1 MYLFT
6 QFRSV
11 FVVPVYLYFVTYSK
25 DMSAVFMLWYC
36 AAFGDDTW
44 THHSELNLGLDGEKL
59 SPMRVCYR
67 RPQYD
72 LSLCYLPTIYWLQCY
87 VTLNDRKNGPSTLGC
102 KGSKYP
108 GLQRVKIPWVAKG
121 QSTLGCK
128 GSKHP
133 GLQRV
138 KIPWVAKGQSTLGC
152 KGSKQCCG
160 LYDRRKADPRY
171 HVTYPVFVATEITLN
186 VTITKNHSQ
195 NIQYDFSSEKMSVRT
210 DKKQNWIASR

>member
-11 FVVPVYLYFVTYSK
+11 CVVPVYLDFVTYSK

-36 AAFGDDTW
+36 DDTW
-44 THHSELNLGLDGEKL
+44 THHPELNLGLDGEKL

-72 LSLCYLPTIYWLQCY
+72 LSLRYLPTIYWMQCY

-108 GLQRVKIPWVAKG
+108 GLRRVKVPWASKG
-121 QSTLGCK
+121 QNTLGCK
-128 GSKHP
+128 GSKYP

-138 KIPWVAKGQSTLGC
+138 KAVLWIIWPKKSRSTLAAG
-152 KGSKQCCG
+152 G
-160 LYDRRKADPRY
+160 LSCICRY
-171 HVTYPVFVATEITLN
+171 W
-186 VTITKNHSQ
+186 NHIKRH
-195 NIQYDFSSEKMSVRT
+195 NH
-210 DKKQNWIASR
+210 